1 MIDIHSHL
9 LPSLDDGASD
19 WDEAIQ
25 MVQQAAADG
34 IHTIIA
40 TPHHANGR
48 YLNPASIVKD
58 SVEEMN
64 GRINRL
70 GLDVTV
76 LPGQEIRVYDRLLE
90 DLNEGEL
97 VSLNH
102 SQYLLL
108 ELPSS
113 RVPKHMEELVHELS
127 LLGITP
133 IIAHPER
140 NADIARDPGILGSW
154 VELGALAQ
162 LTAQSVSGQ
171 NGKKLKGLSLELIKD
186 GAAHLIASDAHDIVR
201 RPFYL
206 SNAYEVIKHELGSEV
221 EMYLRDNATRVV
233 SNLPILLPTFTSSKS
248 RDNPIS
254 KLFSIF
260 NR

>member
-1 MIDIHSHL
+1 MIDIHSHI

-19 WDEAIQ
+19 WDEALQ
-25 MVQQAAADG
+25 MVQQAAAEG
-34 IHTIIA
+34 IHTIVA

-48 YLNPASIVKD
+48 YLNPASIVKR

-64 GRINRL
+64 DRIAQL

-76 LPGQEIRVYDRLLE
+76 LPGQEVRVYDQLLE
-90 DLNEGEL
+90 NLNEGQL
-97 VSLNH
+97 VGLNH

-113 RVPKHMEELVHELS
+113 RIPKQMEEMIHELS

-140 NADIARDPGILGSW
+140 NTEIARNPEVLSGWI
-154 VELGALAQ
+154 ELGVLSQ
-162 LTAQSVSGQ
+162 LTAQSISGE
-171 NGKKLKGLSLELIKD
+171 NGKKLKSLSLELIKD
-186 GAAHLIASDAHDIVR
+186 GVAHLVASDAHDIIR

-206 SNAYEVIKHELGSEV
+206 SKAYDVIKHELGSEV
-221 EMYLRDNATRVV
+221 ELYLLDNATRVV
-233 SNLPILLPTFTSSKS
+233 SNMPIIPLTFTGFK
-248 RDNPIS
+248 RRKNLIS
-254 KLFSIF
+254 KLVNIF
-260 NR
+260 N